1 MRYFFTIVKAD
12 GSNIDDKTSVD
23 YPTETDAVLFSRS
36 MANDLAAKGD
46 QYIGGSVLI
55 FDEKGRQVGRAVAIR
70 ERDRPPTRV
79 QYFLLIFALVAVFFL
94 ITSAVFENGFRWVWD
109 ALRRWGE

>member
-23 YPTETDAVLFSRS
+23 YPTATDAVLFSRS

-70 ERDRPPTRV
+70 ERDRPQLECNT
-79 QYFLLIFALVAVFFL
+79 F
-94 ITSAVFENGFRWVWD
+94 S
-109 ALRRWGE
+109 